1 MTDTHQSLVRTFV
14 AINPPDTIRT
24 AFARVLARMR
34 SVLPYPEAIKWVA
47 PEQCHVTL
55 RFIGEV
61 PAEAVPDLVSGLRMA
76 ARTKGP
82 LQLAAGGLGRFPAGA
97 RPKVLWIGIAGDVP
111 ALRELAEAVT
121 VATAEFGR
129 IEDRPFQAHLTLARI
144 KTGDPRLLR
153 EIARRLENAQ
163 VDELG
168 RWTVTGMDLM
178 KSTLTPAGP
187 IYECLASVPLG
198 AAEH

>member
-14 AINPPDTIRT
+14 AINPPDTIRP
-24 AFARVLARMR
+24 AFARVLARLR
-34 SVLPYPEAIKWVA
+34 SALPYPEAIKWVE

-61 PAEAVPDLVSGLRMA
+61 PIDAVPRLVSDLRTA
-76 ARTKGP
+76 ARTMAP
-82 LQLAAGGLGRFPAGA
+82 LQLAAGGLGQFPEGT
-97 RPKVLWIGIAGDVP
+97 RPRVLWIGITGDVS

-121 VATAEFGR
+121 VATADFGR

-153 EIARRLENAQ
+153 EIASRLQNVH

-168 RWTVTGMDLM
+168 RWTVAQMDLM